1 MAKTKAKNT
10 NTNSSPEKSSIS
22 SKTYAKWTP
31 EYRKQHTA
39 EYNKAHYDTLLC
51 RIPKSAKSQI
61 RDAAERRG
69 MSMTAFVME
78 CVFRE
83 IADESIRN
91 SARFHLVHKSP

>member
-1 MAKTKAKNT
+1 MAKTKSKNT
-10 NTNSSPEKSSIS
+10 IPSKFPA

-51 RIPKSAKSQI
+51 RIPKSTKSQI

-69 MSMTAFVME
+69 MSMTSFVMD
-78 CVFRE
+78 CVFKE
-83 IADESIRN
+83 IANESI
-91 SARFHLVHKSP
+91 

>member
-1 MAKTKAKNT
+1 MLKTKPKNT
-10 NTNSSPEKSSIS
+10 NTNKTPDKSTA

-31 EYRKQHTA
+31 EYRKQHTK
-39 EYNKAHYDTLLC
+39 EYNKVNYDALLC
-51 RIPKSAKSQI
+51 RIPKSTKAQI

-83 IADESIRN
+83 IANESI
-91 SARFHLVHKSP
+91 

>member
-1 MAKTKAKNT
+1 MLKTKPKNT
-10 NTNSSPEKSSIS
+10 NTNKTPDKSTA

-31 EYRKQHTA
+31 EFRKQHTK
-39 EYNKAHYDTLLC
+39 EYNKVHYDTLLC
-51 RIPKSAKSQI
+51 RIPKSTKAQI

-83 IADESIRN
+83 IADESI
-91 SARFHLVHKSP
+91 

>member
-10 NTNSSPEKSSIS
+10 NTNSTPEKSSIS

-31 EYRKQHTA
+31 EFRKQHTK

-51 RIPKSAKSQI
+51 RIPKSTKSQI

-69 MSMTAFVME
+69 MLMTAFVMD
-78 CVFRE
+78 CVFKE
-83 IADESIRN
+83 IANESI
-91 SARFHLVHKSP
+91 

>member
-1 MAKTKAKNT
+1 MAKTKTKNT
-10 NTNSSPEKSSIS
+10 NTNSTPDKTPT

-31 EYRKQHTA
+31 EFRKQHTK

-51 RIPKSAKSQI
+51 RIPKRTKAQI

-83 IADESIRN
+83 IADESI
-91 SARFHLVHKSP
+91 

>member
-1 MAKTKAKNT
+1 MLKTKPKNT
-10 NTNSSPEKSSIS
+10 NTNKTPDKSTA

-51 RIPKSAKSQI
+51 RIPKSTKSQI

-69 MSMTAFVME
+69 MSMTAFVMD
-78 CVFRE
+78 CVFKE
-83 IADESIRN
+83 IADESI
-91 SARFHLVHKSP
+91 